1 MIILTRE
8 AFQVDDCNKV
18 DHKLI
23 TNWTQK
29 LIVITLSVIT
39 LSMYIKL
46 WDLHFTYIKFASMF

>member
-23 TNWTQK
+23 TN
-29 LIVITLSVIT
+29 
-39 LSMYIKL
+39 
-46 WDLHFTYIKFASMF
+46 